1 MDTNETSTKL
11 QYLTSVFSQISLM
24 SPYPEN
30 EYIEDIQFISVFI
43 LQCSDLIKQSI
54 YSDICHIIEE
64 RSECKNE
71 DGFINYPQ
79 LLYCTSQSQTTLYAG
94 LIVLVIWLV
103 YMFLSLAFVVDN
115 FFCPSLEVIAK
126 TLRMNDNVAG
136 VTLLAL
142 GNGAPDVFCA
152 IVAVKSNGTSG
163 IRLAVGGLLGS
174 GIFITTVVVGSI
186 AMVTNFRIKTEIA
199 YLRDIIV
206 YMGACFW
213 MYYVVWDGG
222 ISLQE
227 AIGFICLYA
236 VYVIIV
242 VMTPRLM
249 EWIERLRDSQQRGHI
264 AKSIAGDLH
273 RETTSQTGLIKSFL
287 LTICPVDIIHW
298 KQTSLLSKLCAIM
311 KVPINFVVTLT
322 TPVVDYSK
330 EKHNWNRLLNSLH
343 CITGSLFFVFV
354 VKVVLSS
361 VSDNVLVWL
370 ITICVGTLLAL
381 IVFVTSTN
389 HVPPCYQWFFQGT
402 GQEVF
407 AYIGFFVGVIWI
419 YVIANEL
426 INILMTIGIIFSLS
440 DDVIGILLLTVGNSI
455 ADLFTNIAN
464 AKTGRPVM
472 SISACVGGPLLN
484 LMLGFGI
491 SCTIG
496 TLRKGDK
503 LLLGSGPMQYL
514 LFVTL
519 GVSLA
524 SSLLIMVLSRFRVT
538 KWYGIYLWCIYLVFL
553 VMALLIE
560 TDVI

>member
-1 MDTNETSTKL
+1 MTH
-11 QYLTSVFSQISLM
+11 SLGELNCVCW
-24 SPYPEN
+24 S
-30 EYIEDIQFISVFI
+30 
-43 LQCSDLIKQSI
+43 
-54 YSDICHIIEE
+54 H
-64 RSECKNE
+64 
-71 DGFINYPQ
+71 
-79 LLYCTSQSQTTLYAG
+79 
-94 LIVLVIWLV
+94 
-103 YMFLSLAFVVDN
+103 SL
-115 FFCPSLEVIAK
+115 
-126 TLRMNDNVAG
+126 G

-227 AIGFICLYA
+227 A
-236 VYVIIV
+236 
-242 VMTPRLM
+242 
-249 EWIERLRDSQQRGHI
+249 
-264 AKSIAGDLH
+264 IAGDLH

-389 HVPPCYQWFFQGT
+389 HVPPCYQW
-402 GQEVF
+402 VF

-472 SISACVGGPLLN
+472 SISACVGGPLLTWQWSN
-484 LMLGFGI
+484 AIFALRHPRCKPSVIPVNNGF
-491 SCTIG
+491 
-496 TLRKGDK
+496 
-503 LLLGSGPMQYL
+503 
-514 LFVTL
+514 V
-519 GVSLA
+519 
-524 SSLLIMVLSRFRVT
+524 
-538 KWYGIYLWCIYLVFL
+538 
-553 VMALLIE
+553 
-560 TDVI
+560 